1 MDVAVLSHSSGM
13 KNNYDANA
21 ILPGFT
27 ISAVEPNIAA
37 VRTKIDI
44 FVIRASDITWE
55 CFYLVYNYSLH

>member
-1 MDVAVLSHSSGM
+1 MDVAIIAHSSGM
-13 KNNYDANA
+13 KNNHDANA

-44 FVIRASDITWE
+44 FVFLVSDIT
-55 CFYLVYNYSLH
+55 

>member
-1 MDVAVLSHSSGM
+1 MDVSVLAQSSGM

-37 VRTKIDI
+37 VRTKIAI
-44 FVIRASDITWE
+44 FVFLASDIT
-55 CFYLVYNYSLH
+55 